1 MKRNQNIYCTTVIQ
15 KRFKFNKRGKS
26 SESKTEG
33 TLNNTAQLIM
43 LSLPYF
49 CTNHN
54 KRQTILKKWKQ
65 IIWGVRIILRYKKI
79 FKEQAFFDQLSKLPK
94 RRKLSSP
101 TSGNRSPKKRRIP
114 APSSDKI
121 NFTIITKDLPE
132 DTSRSKTSR
141 KMKNQL
147 SENFQKSI
155 YYQNQK
161 QQELR
166 LERLRN
172 NSLHQLLNSQQN
184 QSLATVRT
192 QSVLIRKIRI
202 KRQSIQ

>member
-1 MKRNQNIYCTTVIQ
+1 MRRNQNIYCTKVIQ

-26 SESKTEG
+26 SESSTEG

-49 CTNHN
+49 YANHN

-65 IIWGVRIILRYKKI
+65 IIWGVRVILRYKKI
-79 FKEQAFFDQLSKLPK
+79 LKDQAYFEQLFRLPK

-101 TSGNRSPKKRRIP
+101 TSGYRSPKKRRLP
-114 APSSDKI
+114 APSGDTF
-121 NFTIITKDLPE
+121 NFTIINKDFQE
-132 DTSRSKTSR
+132 DTSRCKTSR
-141 KMKNQL
+141 KIKNQL

-155 YYQNQK
+155 YYQNLK
-161 QQELR
+161 QQEQR
-166 LERLRN
+166 LERLRT

-184 QSLATVRT
+184 QSLTTART
-192 QSVLIRKIRI
+192 QSVLIRKMRI